1 MAAGGVF
8 VFATPPILCKLR
20 KLIIIR
26 IPPNECNKSSK
37 SVAVGLLA
45 VSVFR
50 ELGSPALCNVAHG
63 LFYPQ
68 ELASS

>member
-1 MAAGGVF
+1 MAAGGFF
-8 VFATPPILCKLR
+8 VLYPPILCKLR

-26 IPPNECNKSSK
+26 IPPNECNKSSI

-50 ELGSPALCNVAHG
+50 KLGSPALCNVAHG
-63 LFYPQ
+63 LVFTRKN
-68 ELASS
+68 

>member
-1 MAAGGVF
+1 MNV
-8 VFATPPILCKLR
+8 I
-20 KLIIIR
+20 
-26 IPPNECNKSSK
+26 KSSK

-63 LFYPQ
+63 LLYPARISFIVKFW
-68 ELASS
+68 LVDSSTGPYL